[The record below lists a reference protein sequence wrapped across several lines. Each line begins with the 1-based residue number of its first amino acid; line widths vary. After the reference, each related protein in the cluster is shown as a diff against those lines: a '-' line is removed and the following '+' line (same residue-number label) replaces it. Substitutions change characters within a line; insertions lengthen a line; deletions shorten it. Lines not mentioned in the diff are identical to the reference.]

1 MAGCS
6 VPRTRI
12 PSLGPFLHPTSC
24 AYESS
29 EPASGGQH
37 GFFLFFITA
46 SLRAIRVSVLAHLRG
61 RERGSGFLRGHLA
74 RCQRRDTG
82 THARHRRSPMSGRA
96 YHPPPYSANRP
107 HAACQSKRDRRD
119 LSSQGPPRL
128 RLSAGAICSCGGAS
142 GAYVFAVRCADRVSR
157 SAQGSCYVL
166 ARSLYAQP
174 VGSQQGG
181 PCGWQQLHMPH
192 LHA

>member
-1 MAGCS
+1 MVLS
-6 VPRTRI
+6 TR
-12 PSLGPFLHPTSC
+12 
-24 AYESS
+24 
-29 EPASGGQH
+29 
-37 GFFLFFITA
+37 A

-166 ARSLYAQP
+166 ARSLYAQR
-174 VGSQQGG
+174 VRAEVT
-181 PCGWQQLHMPH
+181 LRARH
-192 LHA
+192 LVFEIRPQVRDPLVVINELKSALRPRSTTSIVI